1 MDTNRHELECAMESP
16 LLYGPLV
23 YDVVGC
29 AFEVLGEIGHGL
41 NEKTY
46 ENSMVVEFGLRGL
59 IYDQQKEFDVRYKGV
74 KVSKFIP
81 DLLVDNTL
89 IVDLK
94 VIEKIS
100 DHEKGQMLNYLRI
113 CKLKVGVIFNFHRRK
128 LEWQRLVL

>member
-1 MDTNRHELECAMESP
+1 MDTNRHELEWETEEP
-16 LLYGPLV
+16 LLHGQLV

-29 AFEVLGEIGHGL
+29 AMEVLGEIGHGL

-46 ENSMVVEFGLRGL
+46 ENSMVVEFGIRN
-59 IYDQQKEFDVRYKGV
+59 ISFDQQKEFPVIYKGV

-81 DLLVDNTL
+81 DLLVHDSV

-94 VIEKIS
+94 VIDRIT

-113 CKLKVGVIFNFHRRK
+113 CKLKVGVILNFYRRK